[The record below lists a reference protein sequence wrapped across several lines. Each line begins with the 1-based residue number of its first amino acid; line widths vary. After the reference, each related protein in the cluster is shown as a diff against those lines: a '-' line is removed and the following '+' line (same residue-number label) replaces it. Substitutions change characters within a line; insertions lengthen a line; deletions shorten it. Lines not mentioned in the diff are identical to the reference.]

1 MEIRSKIAQATASHS
16 IWRKHV
22 GFGHVTVD
30 LSWKAGWPP
39 LADAVLQLL
48 EELSMKNIVIRLQI
62 CMFDPAPKRFFKGV
76 GPGRRISG
84 PRPTMELIQKHP
96 GNIRLPI

>member
-1 MEIRSKIAQATASHS
+1 LLGQVTIPVEIRSKIAQVTASHS

-48 EELSMKNIVIRLQI
+48 EKLSMKKHCYQI
-62 CMFDPAPKRFFKGV
+62 TNLYV
-76 GPGRRISG
+76 
-84 PRPTMELIQKHP
+84 
-96 GNIRLPI
+96 